1 MRLPSNVLLNLT
13 RRPIFASSL
22 FPLISSSSP
31 TIPLTSRNTARLQRN
46 LSTTTTS
53 RFRYTSPTM
62 AVPPKF
68 AAHKLTFGAE
78 PEPSA
83 DGVPAQPH
91 TIELYL
97 DYVCPYS
104 AKQFNTFYNAVVPAI
119 RANPTWA
126 ANLEVVFRQQVQP
139 WHPSSTLVHESAVAV
154 VKVAPSK
161 FWAYSDALFK
171 AQKDYFDANVVN
183 EPRNETYKRLA
194 KLAGTVGVDEKAV
207 LDLLVVSDK
216 PDAEGALNV
225 GNGVTNDFKV
235 LIKLARLTGVHVS
248 PTVLF
253 DGYPNNEISSG
264 WTLDQWKE
272 WLQKNIV

>member
-1 MRLPSNVLLNLT
+1 
-13 RRPIFASSL
+13 
-22 FPLISSSSP
+22 
-31 TIPLTSRNTARLQRN
+31 
-46 LSTTTTS
+46 
-53 RFRYTSPTM
+53 M

-68 AAHKLTFGAE
+68 AAHKLTFGAT
-78 PEPSA
+78 PKPIT

-104 AKQFNTFYNAVVPAI
+104 AKQFNTFYNQVVPAI
-119 RANPTWA
+119 RANASWA

-154 VKVAPSK
+154 VKVAPGK

-171 AQKDYFDANVVN
+171 AQKDYFDVNVVH

-194 KLAGTVGVDEKAV
+194 KLAASVGVNETKV
-207 LDLLVVSDK
+207 YELLHISDK
-216 PDAEGALNV
+216 PGEDGALNT

-253 DGYPNNEISSG
+253 DGYPNNEISSS

-272 WLQKNIV
+272 WLQKNVV

>member
-1 MRLPSNVLLNLT
+1 
-13 RRPIFASSL
+13 
-22 FPLISSSSP
+22 
-31 TIPLTSRNTARLQRN
+31 
-46 LSTTTTS
+46 
-53 RFRYTSPTM
+53 M

-68 AAHKLTFGAE
+68 AAHKLTFA
-78 PEPSA
+78 PPKALA
-83 DGVPAQPH
+83 DGNTPGGVPSQPH
-91 TIELYL
+91 TLEFYL
-97 DYVCPYS
+97 DYVCPFS
-104 AKQFNTFYNAVVPAI
+104 AKQFDTFYNKVVPAI
-119 RANPTWA
+119 RSNPVWA
-126 ANLEVVFRQQVQP
+126 SNLEVVFRQQVQP

-154 VKVAPSK
+154 IKVAPER

-171 AQKDYFDANVVN
+171 AQKDYFDVNVVN
-183 EPRNETYKRLA
+183 ETRNDTYRRLA
-194 KLAGTVGVDEKAV
+194 KLAGSVGADEDKV
-207 LDLLVVSDK
+207 LSLLLVSDK
-216 PDAEGALNV
+216 PGDDGSLNS

>member
-1 MRLPSNVLLNLT
+1 
-13 RRPIFASSL
+13 
-22 FPLISSSSP
+22 
-31 TIPLTSRNTARLQRN
+31 
-46 LSTTTTS
+46 
-53 RFRYTSPTM
+53 M

-68 AAHKLTFGAE
+68 AAHKLTFG
-78 PEPSA
+78 PPKSLA
-83 DGVPAQPH
+83 DGNPAGGVPSQPH
-91 TIELYL
+91 TLELYL

-119 RANPTWA
+119 RANPAWA
-126 ANLEVVFRQQVQP
+126 SNVEVIFRQQVQP

-154 VKVAPSK
+154 IKVAPHK
-161 FWAYSDALFK
+161 FWEYSDALFK

-183 EPRNETYKRLA
+183 EPRNDTYRRLA
-194 KLAGTVGVDEKAV
+194 KLAGSVGVDEDKV
-207 LDLLVVSDK
+207 LQLLLVSDK
-216 PDAEGALNV
+216 PDSEGALNV

>member
-1 MRLPSNVLLNLT
+1 
-13 RRPIFASSL
+13 
-22 FPLISSSSP
+22 
-31 TIPLTSRNTARLQRN
+31 
-46 LSTTTTS
+46 
-53 RFRYTSPTM
+53 M

-78 PEPSA
+78 PKPSA

-104 AKQFNTFYNAVVPAI
+104 AKQFNTFYNDVVPAI
-119 RANPTWA
+119 RANPAWA

-154 VKVAPSK
+154 VKTAPAK